1 MKRWFW
7 QLIPWRFWPS
17 TLVRRWIEKRAAGKV
32 LGGPFAGMQYFANT
46 TAQHAL
52 GVRALLG
59 SYESELH
66 DIVQQLINQEWD
78 TIVDIGAAEGYYAVG
93 FARACPKAK
102 VIAFEGEEDARRV
115 LSELA
120 AHNGVQERLQI
131 EGWCDIENL
140 RAALRARA
148 GQRTLVM
155 MDVEGAEASLLD
167 PVVIPELQPA
177 YLLIEVHDF
186 AFAGLSNLIRTRFA
200 STHRIKE
207 VQLRPR
213 TIADYPIRM
222 PLLLRTL
229 FRRACLDVI
238 SENRNPN
245 SRWFYMLPQVRPTS

>member
-120 AHNGVQERLQI
+120 AQWRP
-131 EGWCDIENL
+131 
-140 RAALRARA
+140 
-148 GQRTLVM
+148 
-155 MDVEGAEASLLD
+155 GAVTD
-167 PVVIPELQPA
+167 
-177 YLLIEVHDF
+177 
-186 AFAGLSNLIRTRFA
+186 
-200 STHRIKE
+200 
-207 VQLRPR
+207 
-213 TIADYPIRM
+213 
-222 PLLLRTL
+222 
-229 FRRACLDVI
+229 
-238 SENRNPN
+238 
-245 SRWFYMLPQVRPTS
+245 